1 MQEAYIVAYGRSA
14 AAKAKQGALFHE
26 RPDDVAAKVLQG
38 VLFHERP
45 DDVAAKVLQGVL
57 KRIDGKFNK
66 NMIEDV
72 IVGTAFPEGLQGQN
86 IARTIALRTGL
97 SDTVPGQTV
106 NRYCSSGL
114 QTIAIAANQI
124 MAGQGDILVAGG
136 VELMSAVPMG
146 GNEPTNN
153 PTLQYDDI
161 GASYPM
167 GLTAENVASQFDVS
181 REDQDA
187 YAVRSHQRAYD
198 AQRDGRFKDEIIPIQ
213 VNSVEY
219 TNVGPKVH
227 TNIFDQDE
235 FIRPDT
241 TMEALAKLRT
251 VFKADGTVT
260 AGTSAPLSDGAGFVV
275 LMSGD
280 KVKELGVTPIAR
292 FVGYKAVGVDPKIM
306 GIGPAYAI
314 PEVLSLSNLSVED
327 IDLIELNEAFAS
339 QTIASIK
346 EVGLDISRTNVNG
359 GAIALGHPLG
369 ATGAMLTARLL
380 NEMGRRPDSRYGM
393 VTMCIGV
400 GMGAAAIFEYVR

>member
-1 MQEAYIVAYGRSA
+1 MITMQEAYIVAYGRSA
-14 AAKAKQGALFHE
+14 AAKAKQGA
-26 RPDDVAAKVLQG
+26 
-38 VLFHERP
+38 LFHERP

-198 AQRDGRFKDEIIPIQ
+198 AQLDGRFKDEIIPIQ

-219 TNVGPKVH
+219 TNAGPKVH

-241 TMEALAKLRT
+241 TIEALAKLRT

-369 ATGAMLTARLL
+369 TTGAMLTARLL

>member
-26 RPDDVAAKVLQG
+26 RPDDVAG
-38 VLFHERP
+38 
-45 DDVAAKVLQGVL
+45 KVLQGVL

-86 IARTIALRTGL
+86 IARTIALRAGL

-219 TNVGPKVH
+219 TNAGPKVH

-292 FVGYKAVGVDPKIM
+292 FVGFKAVGVDPKIM

>member
-1 MQEAYIVAYGRSA
+1 MITMQEAYIVAYGRSA
-14 AAKAKQGALFHE
+14 AAKAKQGA
-26 RPDDVAAKVLQG
+26 
-38 VLFHERP
+38 LFHERP

-86 IARTIALRTGL
+86 IARTIALRAGL

-198 AQRDGRFKDEIIPIQ
+198 AQRDGRFKDEIIPIR

-219 TNVGPKVH
+219 TNAGPKVH

-346 EVGLDISRTNVNG
+346 EVGLDISRTNANG

>member
-14 AAKAKQGALFHE
+14 AAKAKQGA
-26 RPDDVAAKVLQG
+26 
-38 VLFHERP
+38 LFHERP

-86 IARTIALRTGL
+86 IARTIALRAGL

-167 GLTAENVASQFDVS
+167 GLTAENVASQFNVS

-219 TNVGPKVH
+219 TNAGPKVH

-292 FVGYKAVGVDPKIM
+292 FVGFKAVGVDPKIM

>member
-14 AAKAKQGALFHE
+14 AAKAKQGA
-26 RPDDVAAKVLQG
+26 
-38 VLFHERP
+38 LFHERP

-219 TNVGPKVH
+219 TNAGPKVH

-241 TMEALAKLRT
+241 TIEALAKLRT

>member
-14 AAKAKQGALFHE
+14 AAKAKQGA
-26 RPDDVAAKVLQG
+26 
-38 VLFHERP
+38 LFHERP

-97 SDTVPGQTV
+97 SDTVPGQIV

-198 AQRDGRFKDEIIPIQ
+198 AQREGRFKDEIIPIQ

-219 TNVGPKVH
+219 TNAGPKVH

-241 TMEALAKLRT
+241 TIEALAKLRT

>member
-14 AAKAKQGALFHE
+14 AAKAKQGA
-26 RPDDVAAKVLQG
+26 
-38 VLFHERP
+38 LFHERP

-181 REDQDA
+181 HEDQDA

-198 AQRDGRFKDEIIPIQ
+198 AQLDGRFKDEIIPIQ

-219 TNVGPKVH
+219 TNAGPKVH

-241 TMEALAKLRT
+241 TIEALAKLRT

>member
-14 AAKAKQGALFHE
+14 AAKAKQGA
-26 RPDDVAAKVLQG
+26 
-38 VLFHERP
+38 LFHERP

-86 IARTIALRTGL
+86 IARTIALRAGL

-219 TNVGPKVH
+219 TNAGPKVH

-292 FVGYKAVGVDPKIM
+292 FVGFKAVGVYPKIM

>member
-14 AAKAKQGALFHE
+14 AAKAKQGA
-26 RPDDVAAKVLQG
+26 
-38 VLFHERP
+38 LFHERP

-198 AQRDGRFKDEIIPIQ
+198 AQLDGRFKDEIIPIQ

-219 TNVGPKVH
+219 TNAGPKVH

-241 TMEALAKLRT
+241 TIEAVAKLRT

>member
-1 MQEAYIVAYGRSA
+1 MITMQEAYIVAYGRSA
-14 AAKAKQGALFHE
+14 AAKAKQGA
-26 RPDDVAAKVLQG
+26 
-38 VLFHERP
+38 LFHERP

-198 AQRDGRFKDEIIPIQ
+198 AQRDGRFKNEIIPIQ

-219 TNVGPKVH
+219 TNAGPKVH

-241 TMEALAKLRT
+241 TMEALANLRT

>member
-14 AAKAKQGALFHE
+14 AAKAKQGA
-26 RPDDVAAKVLQG
+26 
-38 VLFHERP
+38 LFHERP

-187 YAVRSHQRAYD
+187 YAIRSHQRAYD
-198 AQRDGRFKDEIIPIQ
+198 AQLDGRFKDEIIPIQ

-219 TNVGPKVH
+219 TNAGPKVH

-241 TMEALAKLRT
+241 TIEALAKLRT

>member
-14 AAKAKQGALFHE
+14 AAKAKQGA
-26 RPDDVAAKVLQG
+26 
-38 VLFHERP
+38 LFHERP

-198 AQRDGRFKDEIIPIQ
+198 AQLDGRFKDEIIPIQ

-219 TNVGPKVH
+219 TNAGPKVH

-241 TMEALAKLRT
+241 TMDALAKLRT

>member
-1 MQEAYIVAYGRSA
+1 MINMQEAYIVAYGRSA
-14 AAKAKQGALFHE
+14 AAKAKQGA
-26 RPDDVAAKVLQG
+26 
-38 VLFHERP
+38 LFHERP

-86 IARTIALRTGL
+86 IARTIALRAGL

-219 TNVGPKVH
+219 TNAGPKVH

-292 FVGYKAVGVDPKIM
+292 FVGFKAVGVDPKIM

-314 PEVLSLSNLSVED
+314 PEVLSLSNLSVEE

>member
-14 AAKAKQGALFHE
+14 AAKAKQGA
-26 RPDDVAAKVLQG
+26 
-38 VLFHERP
+38 LFHERP

-136 VELMSAVPMG
+136 IELMSAVPMG

>member
-1 MQEAYIVAYGRSA
+1 MITMQEAYIVAYGRSA
-14 AAKAKQGALFHE
+14 AAKAKQGA
-26 RPDDVAAKVLQG
+26 
-38 VLFHERP
+38 LFHERP

-167 GLTAENVASQFDVS
+167 GLTAENIASQFDVS

-219 TNVGPKVH
+219 TNAGPKVH

-251 VFKADGTVT
+251 VFKADGTMT

>member
-14 AAKAKQGALFHE
+14 AAKAKQGA
-26 RPDDVAAKVLQG
+26 
-38 VLFHERP
+38 LFHERP

-86 IARTIALRTGL
+86 IARTIALLTGL

-187 YAVRSHQRAYD
+187 YAVRSHQCAYE
-198 AQRDGRFKDEIIPIQ
+198 AQRDGRFNDEIIPIQ

-219 TNVGPKVH
+219 TNAGPKVH

>member
-14 AAKAKQGALFHE
+14 AAKAKQGA
-26 RPDDVAAKVLQG
+26 
-38 VLFHERP
+38 LFHERP

-306 GIGPAYAI
+306 GIGPAFAI

>member
-14 AAKAKQGALFHE
+14 AAKAKQGA
-26 RPDDVAAKVLQG
+26 
-38 VLFHERP
+38 LFHERP

-86 IARTIALRTGL
+86 IARTIALRAGL

-198 AQRDGRFKDEIIPIQ
+198 AQRDGRFKDEIIPIR

-219 TNVGPKVH
+219 TNAGPKVH

-400 GMGAAAIFEYVR
+400 GMGAAAIFEYV

>member
-1 MQEAYIVAYGRSA
+1 MITMQEAYIVAYGRSA
-14 AAKAKQGALFHE
+14 AAKAKQGA
-26 RPDDVAAKVLQG
+26 
-38 VLFHERP
+38 LFHERP

-124 MAGQGDILVAGG
+124 MAGQGDMLVAGG

-219 TNVGPKVH
+219 TNAGPKVH

-241 TMEALAKLRT
+241 TMEALVKLRT

-280 KVKELGVTPIAR
+280 KVKELDVTPIAR

>member
-14 AAKAKQGALFHE
+14 AAKAKQGA
-26 RPDDVAAKVLQG
+26 
-38 VLFHERP
+38 LFHERP

-86 IARTIALRTGL
+86 IARTIALLTGL

-187 YAVRSHQRAYD
+187 YAVRSHQRAYE
-198 AQRDGRFKDEIIPIQ
+198 AQRDGRFNDEIIPIQ

-219 TNVGPKVH
+219 TNAGPKVH

-292 FVGYKAVGVDPKIM
+292 FVGYKAVGVDPKFM

>member
-1 MQEAYIVAYGRSA
+1 MQEAYIVVYGRSA
-14 AAKAKQGALFHE
+14 AAKAKQGA
-26 RPDDVAAKVLQG
+26 
-38 VLFHERP
+38 LFHERP

-86 IARTIALRTGL
+86 IARTIALRAGL

-198 AQRDGRFKDEIIPIQ
+198 AQRDGRFKDEIIPIR

-219 TNVGPKVH
+219 TNAGPKVH

>member
-1 MQEAYIVAYGRSA
+1 MQEAYIVAYGRSV
-14 AAKAKQGALFHE
+14 AAKAKQGA
-26 RPDDVAAKVLQG
+26 
-38 VLFHERP
+38 LFHERP

-187 YAVRSHQRAYD
+187 YAVRSHQCAYD

-219 TNVGPKVH
+219 TNAGPKVH

>member
-14 AAKAKQGALFHE
+14 AAKAKQGA
-26 RPDDVAAKVLQG
+26 
-38 VLFHERP
+38 LFHERP

-369 ATGAMLTARLL
+369 ATGALLTARLL

>member
-14 AAKAKQGALFHE
+14 AAKAKQGA
-26 RPDDVAAKVLQG
+26 
-38 VLFHERP
+38 LFHERP

-213 VNSVEY
+213 VSSVEY

>member
-1 MQEAYIVAYGRSA
+1 MITMQEAYIVAYGRSA
-14 AAKAKQGALFHE
+14 AAKAKQGA
-26 RPDDVAAKVLQG
+26 
-38 VLFHERP
+38 LFHERP

-167 GLTAENVASQFDVS
+167 GLTAENIASQFDVS

-219 TNVGPKVH
+219 TNAGPKVH

-292 FVGYKAVGVDPKIM
+292 FVGYKAVAVDPKIM

>member
-1 MQEAYIVAYGRSA
+1 MITMQEAYIVAYGRSA
-14 AAKAKQGALFHE
+14 AAKAKQGA
-26 RPDDVAAKVLQG
+26 
-38 VLFHERP
+38 LFHERP

-86 IARTIALRTGL
+86 IARTIALLTGL

-124 MAGQGDILVAGG
+124 MAGQGDMLVAGG

-219 TNVGPKVH
+219 TNAGPKVH

-280 KVKELGVTPIAR
+280 KVKELDVTPIAR

>member
-14 AAKAKQGALFHE
+14 AAKAKQGA
-26 RPDDVAAKVLQG
+26 
-38 VLFHERP
+38 LFHERP

-219 TNVGPKVH
+219 TNAGLKVH

-251 VFKADGTVT
+251 VYKADGTVT

>member
-1 MQEAYIVAYGRSA
+1 MITMQEAYIVAYGRSA
-14 AAKAKQGALFHE
+14 AAKAKQGA
-26 RPDDVAAKVLQG
+26 
-38 VLFHERP
+38 LFHERP

-198 AQRDGRFKDEIIPIQ
+198 AQRDGRFNDEIIPIQ

-219 TNVGPKVH
+219 TNAGPKVH

-241 TMEALAKLRT
+241 TMDALAKLRT

-400 GMGAAAIFEYVR
+400 GIGAAAIFEYVR

>member
-14 AAKAKQGALFHE
+14 AAKAKQGA
-26 RPDDVAAKVLQG
+26 
-38 VLFHERP
+38 LFHERP

-146 GNEPTNN
+146 GNDPTNN

-167 GLTAENVASQFDVS
+167 GLTAENIASQFDVS

-219 TNVGPKVH
+219 TNAGPKVH

-306 GIGPAYAI
+306 GIEPAYAI

>member
-14 AAKAKQGALFHE
+14 AAKAKQG
-26 RPDDVAAKVLQG
+26 G
-38 VLFHERP
+38 LFHERP

-167 GLTAENVASQFDVS
+167 GLTAENIASQFDVS

-219 TNVGPKVH
+219 TNAGPKVH

-292 FVGYKAVGVDPKIM
+292 FVGYKAVGVDPKII

>member
-14 AAKAKQGALFHE
+14 AAKAKQGA
-26 RPDDVAAKVLQG
+26 
-38 VLFHERP
+38 LFHERP

-86 IARTIALRTGL
+86 IARTIALRAGL

-124 MAGQGDILVAGG
+124 MAGQGDILVADG

-198 AQRDGRFKDEIIPIQ
+198 AQRDGRFKDEIIPIR

-219 TNVGPKVH
+219 TNAGPKVH

>member
-14 AAKAKQGALFHE
+14 AAKAKQGA
-26 RPDDVAAKVLQG
+26 
-38 VLFHERP
+38 LFHERP

-86 IARTIALRTGL
+86 IARTIALLTGL

-187 YAVRSHQRAYD
+187 YAVRSHQRAYE
-198 AQRDGRFKDEIIPIQ
+198 AQRDGRFNDEIIPIQ

-219 TNVGPKVH
+219 TNAGPKVH

-241 TMEALAKLRT
+241 TMEAVAKLRT

>member
-14 AAKAKQGALFHE
+14 AAKAKQGA
-26 RPDDVAAKVLQG
+26 
-38 VLFHERP
+38 LFHERP

-198 AQRDGRFKDEIIPIQ
+198 AQRDGRFKNEIIPIQ

-219 TNVGPKVH
+219 TNAGPKVH

-380 NEMGRRPDSRYGM
+380 NEMGRRPDSRYVM

>member
-1 MQEAYIVAYGRSA
+1 MITMQEAYIVAYGRSV
-14 AAKAKQGALFHE
+14 AAKAKQGA
-26 RPDDVAAKVLQG
+26 
-38 VLFHERP
+38 LFHERP

-86 IARTIALRTGL
+86 IARTIALRAGL

-198 AQRDGRFKDEIIPIQ
+198 AQRDGRFNDEIIPIQ

-219 TNVGPKVH
+219 TNAGPKVH

>member
-1 MQEAYIVAYGRSA
+1 MITMQEAYIVAYGRSA
-14 AAKAKQGALFHE
+14 AAKAK
-26 RPDDVAAKVLQG
+26 QG

>member
-1 MQEAYIVAYGRSA
+1 MITMQEAYIVAYGRSA
-14 AAKAKQGALFHE
+14 AAKAKQGA
-26 RPDDVAAKVLQG
+26 
-38 VLFHERP
+38 LFHERP

-86 IARTIALRTGL
+86 IARTIALLTGL

-153 PTLQYDDI
+153 PTLQYDDR

-198 AQRDGRFKDEIIPIQ
+198 AQRDGRFKDEIIPIR

-219 TNVGPKVH
+219 TNAGPKVH